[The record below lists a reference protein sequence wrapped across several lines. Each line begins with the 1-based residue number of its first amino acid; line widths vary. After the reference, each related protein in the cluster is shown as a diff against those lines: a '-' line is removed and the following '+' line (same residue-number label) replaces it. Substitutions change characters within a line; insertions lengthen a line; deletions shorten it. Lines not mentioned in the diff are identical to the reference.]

1 MGEWGRLKKELHD
14 WLRPW
19 EKLKR
24 EKGKGKAEKGIASG
38 CALPSNGCYGARVE
52 RCQGAGPA
60 SGCAHGKT
68 EKGKG
73 KAEKGIA
80 SGCALPSNGCYGA
93 RVERCQ
99 GADPP
104 QAAPMGKLKR
114 EKGKLKRE
122 N

>member
-52 RCQGAGPA
+52 RCQGA
-60 SGCAHGKT
+60 
-68 EKGKG
+68 
-73 KAEKGIA
+73 
-80 SGCALPSNGCYGA
+80 
-93 RVERCQ
+93 
-99 GADPP
+99 DPP

>member
-24 EKGKGKAEKGIASG
+24 EKGKLKRES
-38 CALPSNGCYGARVE
+38 R
-52 RCQGAGPA
+52 
-60 SGCAHGKT
+60 
-68 EKGKG
+68 
-73 KAEKGIA
+73 
-80 SGCALPSNGCYGA
+80 
-93 RVERCQ
+93 
-99 GADPP
+99 

-114 EKGKLKRE
+114 E